1 MLRVLTVDD
10 SRAVR
15 SIVRKQIIE
24 MGFEPVEAEDGTQ
37 GLVKLQESTI
47 DLVLLDVT
55 MPVMDGPTMLAK
67 MREMGNKTPV
77 IMLTSE
83 SKRSIVAGAM
93 KLGIDD
99 YILKPFKPE
108 ELKAKMLSV
117 IGAADADEDE
127 DAVMSSGAGQA
138 PGGASA
144 HAGSSEGA
152 RLFVDVMVVDDM
164 ENVGRKLRTMLPPHM
179 TMASFTSAQAA
190 LAACREKTCRVIM
203 VDSDLPDVASNVFTR
218 QLRLLQQHAALL
230 AMPLRSTNDVTK
242 EMKDNGFDDLLF
254 KPFNQDSIDD
264 FLLKYFDNQEILICE
279 DNLFKVG
286 GFHGKEDR
294 LATYFTRLEGLFG
307 EALKK
312 AASAC
317 YDEVIIDLSQAPAR
331 QEKLPRML
339 LEFAEASKQTGIE
352 IKLVGNADVKKI
364 LSAFTETR
372 AIPLFQ
378 TVQEAR
384 SGVAA

>member
-24 MGFEPVEAEDGTQ
+24 MGFEPVEAEDGQQ
-37 GLVKLQESTI
+37 GLAKLEEGTI

-67 MREMGNKTPV
+67 MRELGNKTPV

-108 ELKAKMLSV
+108 ELKAKMLQV

-127 DAVMSSGAGQA
+127 ADVMTSSAGQG
-138 PGGASA
+138 PSGASA
-144 HAGSSEGA
+144 HGEQAQ
-152 RLFVDVMVVDDM
+152 RQFIDVLVVDDM
-164 ENVGRKLRTMLPPHM
+164 ENVGRKLRTMLPQHM
-179 TMASFTSAQAA
+179 TMAAYTSAQAA

-218 QLRLLQQHAALL
+218 QLRLLQPHAALL
-230 AMPLRSTNDVTK
+230 AMPLRSTNDLTK
-242 EMKDNGFDDLLF
+242 EMKDNGFDDILF
-254 KPFNQDSIDD
+254 KPFGQDSIDD

-294 LATYFTRLEGLFG
+294 INTYFERLQGLFG

-339 LEFAEASKQTGIE
+339 LEFAEASKQNGIE

-372 AIPLFQ
+372 AIPLFA

-384 SGVAA
+384 SGAAA

>member
-24 MGFEPVEAEDGTQ
+24 MGFEPVEAEDGVQ
-37 GLVKLQESTI
+37 GLAKLQESTI

-67 MREMGNKTPV
+67 MRESGNKTPV

-127 DAVMSSGAGQA
+127 ADVMTAGAGQG
-138 PGGASA
+138 PSGASGKGA
-144 HAGSSEGA
+144 DAGA
-152 RLFVDVMVVDDM
+152 RQFLDVLVVDDM
-164 ENVGRKLRTMLPPHM
+164 ENVGRKLRTMLPQHM
-179 TMASFTSAQAA
+179 TMAAYTSAQAA

-218 QLRLLQQHAALL
+218 QLRLLQPHAALL
-230 AMPLRSTNDVTK
+230 AMPLRSTNDLTK
-242 EMKDNGFDDLLF
+242 EMKDNGFDDILF

-339 LEFAEASKQTGIE
+339 LEFAETSKQNGIE

-384 SGVAA
+384 SGAAA

>member
-15 SIVRKQIIE
+15 SIVRKQILE
-24 MGFEPVEAEDGTQ
+24 MGFEPVEAEDGEQ
-37 GLVKLQESTI
+37 GLVKLAEGQV

-55 MPVMDGPTMLAK
+55 MPVMDGPAMLAK
-67 MREMGNKTPV
+67 MRENGNKTPV

-108 ELKAKMLSV
+108 ELKAKMMAV
-117 IGAADADEDE
+117 IGAADVADDEEGVLATNTAAVPRSKEDG
-127 DAVMSSGAGQA
+127 SAGTSRQ
-138 PGGASA
+138 
-144 HAGSSEGA
+144 
-152 RLFVDVMVVDDM
+152 FVDVMVIDDM
-164 ENVGRKLRTMLPPHM
+164 ENVGRKLRTLLPAHM
-179 TMASFTSAQAA
+179 TMASYTSAQSA
-190 LAACREKTCRVIM
+190 LAACREKTCRVVM
-203 VDSDLPDVASNVFTR
+203 ADADLPDVAGNVLVR
-218 QLRLLQQHAALL
+218 QIKLLQPHAAVL

-242 EMKDNGFDDLLF
+242 EMKDAGYDDVLF
-254 KPFNQDSIDD
+254 KPFGQDSIDD

-286 GFHGKEDR
+286 AFHGKEDR
-294 LATYFTRLEGLFG
+294 IPVYFSRLESLFG

-331 QEKLPRML
+331 QEKLPRMM
-339 LEFAEASKQTGIE
+339 LEFAQTSKDNGIE
-352 IKLVGNADVKKI
+352 IKLIGSADVKKI
-364 LSAFTETR
+364 LSAFTET
-372 AIPLFQ
+372 AALPVFA

-384 SGVAA
+384 AGAAA

>member
-67 MREMGNKTPV
+67 MRESGNKTPV

-127 DAVMSSGAGQA
+127 DMVMANGAGQG
-138 PGGASA
+138 PSGASG
-144 HAGSSEGA
+144 HAATGEGA
-152 RLFVDVMVVDDM
+152 RQFVDVMVVDDM

-230 AMPLRSTNDVTK
+230 AMPLRSTNDLTK
-242 EMKDNGFDDLLF
+242 EMKDNGFDDILF

-317 YDEVIIDLSQAPAR
+317 YDEVIVDLSQAPAR

-339 LEFAEASKQTGIE
+339 LEFAEASKQNGIE
-352 IKLVGNADVKKI
+352 IKLVGNAEVKKI

-384 SGVAA
+384 SGAAA

>member
-24 MGFEPVEAEDGTQ
+24 MGFEPVEAEDGEQ
-37 GLVKLQESTI
+37 GLVKLGESQI

-55 MPVMDGPTMLAK
+55 MPVLDGPGMLAR
-67 MREMGNKTPV
+67 MRESGNKTPV

-83 SKRSIVAGAM
+83 SKRSVVAGAM

-108 ELKAKMLSV
+108 ELKSKMLAV
-117 IGAADADEDE
+117 IGAADAAADEEGVLDSGGPAPRKNGGE
-127 DAVMSSGAGQA
+127 DG
-138 PGGASA
+138 PGTS
-144 HAGSSEGA
+144 
-152 RLFVDVMVVDDM
+152 RQFVDVLVVDDM
-164 ENVGRKLRTMLPPHM
+164 ENVGRKLRTLLPQHM
-179 TMASFTSAQAA
+179 TMASFTSAQAG
-190 LAACREKTCRVIM
+190 LAGCREKTCRVIM
-203 VDSDLPDVASNVFTR
+203 LDSELPDVTSSVLAR
-218 QLRLLQQHAALL
+218 QMRLLQPHAAIL
-230 AMPLRSTNDVTK
+230 AMPLRSTNDITK
-242 EMKDNGFDDLLF
+242 EMKDQGFDDVLF

-294 LATYFTRLEGLFG
+294 IPIYFSRLEGLFG

-339 LEFAEASKQTGIE
+339 LEFAESSKQNGIE
-352 IKLVGNADVKKI
+352 LKLVGSQDVKKI
-364 LSAFTETR
+364 LSAFTETKS
-372 AIPLFQ
+372 IPLFA

-384 SGVAA
+384 SGASA

>member
-1 MLRVLTVDD
+1 LTVDD

-24 MGFEPVEAEDGTQ
+24 MGFEPVEAEDGVQ
-37 GLVKLQESTI
+37 GLAKLQESTI

-67 MREMGNKTPV
+67 MRETGNKTPV

-127 DAVMSSGAGQA
+127 DAVMASGAGQA

-144 HAGSSEGA
+144 HTGEGA
-152 RLFVDVMVVDDM
+152 RQFVDVMVVDDM

-307 EALKK
+307 DALKK

-331 QEKLPRML
+331 QEKLPRLL
-339 LEFAEASKQTGIE
+339 LEFAEASKQNGIE

-384 SGVAA
+384 SGAAA

>member
-15 SIVRKQIIE
+15 SIVRKQITE
-24 MGFEPVEAEDGTQ
+24 MGFEPVEAEDGVQ
-37 GLVKLQESTI
+37 GLAKLQESTI

-67 MREMGNKTPV
+67 MRESGDKTPV

-93 KLGIDD
+93 RLGIDD

-108 ELKAKMLSV
+108 ELKAKMLSL
-117 IGAADADEDE
+117 IAARAPGEA
-127 DAVMSSGAGQA
+127 AVTTGSAGQVL
-138 PGGASA
+138 PGQASA
-144 HAGSSEGA
+144 EGA
-152 RLFVDVMVVDDM
+152 RQAIDVMVVDDM
-164 ENVGRKLRTMLPPHM
+164 ENVGRKLRTLLPPHL
-179 TMASFTSAQAA
+179 TMATFTSAQAA
-190 LAACREKTCRVIM
+190 LAACHEKTCRVIM

-242 EMKDNGFDDLLF
+242 EIKDNGFDDLLF

-264 FLLKYFDNQEILICE
+264 FLLKYFDNQEVLVCE

-317 YDEVIIDLSQAPAR
+317 YEEVIIDLSQAPAR

-339 LEFAEASKQTGIE
+339 LEFAQASKQNGIE
-352 IKLVGNADVKKI
+352 IKLVGNAEVKKV

-372 AIPLFQ
+372 ALPLFQ

-384 SGVAA
+384 SGAAA

>member
-127 DAVMSSGAGQA
+127 ADVVSSGAGKA
-138 PGGASA
+138 PGGVSA
-144 HAGSSEGA
+144 NAGVGA
-152 RLFVDVMVVDDM
+152 RQFIDVMVVDDM

-179 TMASFTSAQAA
+179 TMTSFTSAQAA

-218 QLRLLQQHAALL
+218 QLRLLQPHAALL
-230 AMPLRSTNDVTK
+230 AMPLRSTNDLTK
-242 EMKDNGFDDLLF
+242 EMKDNGFDDMLF
-254 KPFNQDSIDD
+254 KPFNQDSVDD

-286 GFHGKEDR
+286 GFHGKEER
-294 LATYFTRLEGLFG
+294 LATYFARLEGLFT

-339 LEFAEASKQTGIE
+339 LEFAEASKQNGIE
-352 IKLVGNADVKKI
+352 VKLVGNADVKKV

-384 SGVAA
+384 SGAAA

>member
-352 IKLVGNADVKKI
+352 IKLVGNAEVKKI

-372 AIPLFQ
+372 ALPLFQ

-384 SGVAA
+384 AGAAA